1 MYKEDCYFL
10 KFYGKVEVF
19 QIFCRY
25 REKCLQLFKSSKEIE
40 SAQCNRPDKLSE
52 EYAMIYVERSI
63 KNIPDKFWTS
73 KNCMNCSKEIGRGK

>member
-1 MYKEDCYFL
+1 M
-10 KFYGKVEVF
+10 EVF

-25 REKCLQLFKSSKEIE
+25 HEKCLKLFKSSKEIE

-73 KNCMNCSKEIGRGK
+73 TELHELFKGNRERKISARDFSLN